1 MRTMTIPS
9 ATMRR
14 LKQAAAAAR
23 AAADAARAAA
33 PAPVLRRPAGGDG
46 GAARGPPARVHRPTS
61 PLSGHATAVA
71 SVGSNCRAPVR
82 ANQAA
87 PPAQASS
94 NSSPGGKRRRATA
107 PPSSGRAARA
117 PPPMP
122 PSAPAAGEGA
132 APAVAVGDRLL
143 VRTPVTNTLAG
154 QHVVMT
160 IGAVVVSVSAA
171 DGDGGYL
178 EVILD
183 GDYPPQDPSSPV
195 RITRDQI
202 VVTTPAAATTNTPA
216 AAVGAAASTTVP
228 APARLGKKEAGGSA
242 TSLRGAERQRGLQNA
257 GFKRSRY

>member
-23 AAADAARAAA
+23 AAAQAAA
-33 PAPVLRRPAGGDG
+33 PAPVLRRDAGGDG
-46 GAARGPPARVHRPTS
+46 GGGVHRPTS
-61 PLSGHATAVA
+61 PSSVRLHTAAGARVR
-71 SVGSNCRAPVR
+71 SNGRAPVVR
-82 ANQAA
+82 ANQPA
-87 PPAQASS
+87 PVPPVQASS
-94 NSSPGGKRRRATA
+94 NYSSLSGKRRATA
-107 PPSSGRAARA
+107 PP
-117 PPPMP
+117 P
-122 PSAPAAGEGA
+122 PSTQAGGGGVPAT

-160 IGAVVVSVSAA
+160 IGAVVVSMSAGA
-171 DGDGGYL
+171 ADEEEDGDGGYL

-183 GDYPPQDPSSPV
+183 GDFPPQDPSSTV

-202 VVTTPAAATTNTPA
+202 VVTTPAAAATIPPA
-216 AAVGAAASTTVP
+216 AASGAAASITAVP
-228 APARLGKKEAGGSA
+228 APARLGKSEAGGSA
-242 TSLRGAERQRGLQNA
+242 TSLRGAEERRSLQNA